1 MIVTWIFIITL
12 NLPSFG
18 GPVIFTG
25 GATTY
30 EWCDKLRERVI
41 KEWVGDEKNINGTI
55 TKCQL
60 LELSK

>member
-41 KEWVGDEKNINGTI
+41 KEWVGDEKNIKGTI
-55 TKCQL
+55 
-60 LELSK
+60 